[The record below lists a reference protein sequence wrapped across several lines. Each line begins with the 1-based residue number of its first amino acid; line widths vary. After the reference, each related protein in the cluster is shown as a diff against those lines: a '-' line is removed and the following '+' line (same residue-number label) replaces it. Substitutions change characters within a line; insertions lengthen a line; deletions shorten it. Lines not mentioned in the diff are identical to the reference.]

1 MKAKPVL
8 GLVTLFALSL
18 TSCASSP
25 AHPRSPA
32 ELAVARREWSSQAR
46 GQIRDHWNP
55 WDVVGA
61 AGSTES
67 SQWRATTV
75 LRIAVQ
81 PDGTA
86 PRPEIVGSSGIAALD
101 EEAVRAVAAA
111 LPLPSPPL
119 ELSSGASP
127 VVLNL
132 GFRVTR
138 NEGPSAPP
146 VDDEHAP
153 FAVLTASC
161 DSRATG
167 VVDPLDVQRTIEAY
181 RQDVAMCLG
190 RQREVGSDEAV
201 GEVTIEFMIVESG
214 RVEHP
219 IVSKSRGLTRSLE
232 GCLVKAMSLWAF
244 RKPNGGPAK
253 VMFPFRFGGG
263 QAVGSDLRREWSPA
277 PQQPGMTRGA
287 DIPRTGL

>member
-25 AHPRSPA
+25 ARPRSTA

-101 EEAVRAVAAA
+101 EE
-111 LPLPSPPL
+111 
-119 ELSSGASP
+119 
-127 VVLNL
+127 
-132 GFRVTR
+132 
-138 NEGPSAPP
+138 
-146 VDDEHAP
+146 
-153 FAVLTASC
+153 
-161 DSRATG
+161 
-167 VVDPLDVQRTIEAY
+167 
-181 RQDVAMCLG
+181 
-190 RQREVGSDEAV
+190 
-201 GEVTIEFMIVESG
+201 
-214 RVEHP
+214 
-219 IVSKSRGLTRSLE
+219 
-232 GCLVKAMSLWAF
+232 
-244 RKPNGGPAK
+244 
-253 VMFPFRFGGG
+253 
-263 QAVGSDLRREWSPA
+263 
-277 PQQPGMTRGA
+277 
-287 DIPRTGL
+287 